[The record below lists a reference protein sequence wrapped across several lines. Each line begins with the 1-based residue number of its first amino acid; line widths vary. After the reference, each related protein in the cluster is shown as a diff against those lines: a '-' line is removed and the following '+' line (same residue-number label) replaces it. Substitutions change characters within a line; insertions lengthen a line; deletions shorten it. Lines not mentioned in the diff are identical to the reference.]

1 MLGVGLFNAGAFG
14 LPDANIMIL
23 APKDPTTGNAEQ
35 AARNLDYGMGINV
48 FTNEVLCT
56 FIFVS
61 VILMVK
67 GKHTAGERVGIG
79 AAMVVCLTLLCVIAA
94 TNALGACFNPAVA
107 LSASLNSVFWLGNN
121 EYLYHYLYAY
131 TLGPAMGGLLAGCFH
146 CLHAKAFEPDD
157 RAKDFDASQK
167 ESFIDN

>member
-1 MLGVGLFNAGAFG
+1 MLGVGLFNLGAFG

-23 APKDPTTGNAEQ
+23 APKDPTTGDAEQ

-67 GKHTAGERVGIG
+67 G
-79 AAMVVCLTLLCVIAA
+79 
-94 TNALGACFNPAVA
+94 
-107 LSASLNSVFWLGNN
+107 
-121 EYLYHYLYAY
+121 
-131 TLGPAMGGLLAGCFH
+131 
-146 CLHAKAFEPDD
+146 
-157 RAKDFDASQK
+157 
-167 ESFIDN
+167 